1 MKSTFQGYCQYCT
14 QKRPF
19 DKEGVKADIL
29 HLLLKAIFT
38 CGLWII
44 MWIFIVIMNELANY
58 RCRECGTKYS
68 TIVQM
73 KNKFQKN

>member
-1 MKSTFQGYCQYCT
+1 MKSTIQGYCQYCK

-19 DKEGVKADIL
+19 DKEGVSHIL
-29 HLLLKAIFT
+29 HLLLTIFT